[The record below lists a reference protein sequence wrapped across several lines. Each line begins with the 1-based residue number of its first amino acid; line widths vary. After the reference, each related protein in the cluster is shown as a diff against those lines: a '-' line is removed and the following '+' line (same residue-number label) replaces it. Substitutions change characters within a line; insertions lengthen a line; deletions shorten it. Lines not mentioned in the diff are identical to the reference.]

1 MLELPLS
8 RTNSDRLQRA
18 VQGVSSIPAHC
29 GEVAPSGTRR
39 LSLTEVANGLSRAAD
54 ERSRHDAVLQL
65 VATLSSQLPRLDP
78 GSEQAVAASGLVRA
92 LLDIARPLS
101 HVADN
106 SYATH
111 ALVAELV
118 LAALELLSRLG
129 LDVIDDQALVL
140 IVAYTDVHDPWT
152 TASSSC
158 LATSLVASHI
168 SDDKLTP
175 FIVGPVLQAYVR
187 PIFSQSS
194 GTDVRTGRPGRCRHV
209 HHSSQDG
216 LRWKEQDPLVTSVFR
231 WAVDNADTPL
241 IAGNWHLF
249 LPVLLILIED
259 QEVSVRGNGLEILI
273 KFLQKCLPEILVPTG
288 LGTLFEDAVFPS
300 LLSLPSS
307 AEAQDCVA
315 TLCLA
320 FDVLLHL
327 ARADQDPEHHRKRR
341 LLDRLIRGGFLAGHL
356 NTSTHAV
363 VIETFMHYVAAA
375 VDCLGIFAAKH
386 LQVLLQYIDSVMTDP
401 FALAAHTEHVLCIIT
416 TCWMNS
422 HDQAVTAGKPTTNDM
437 VCIRQE
443 LVFSSQLLQSTWPG
457 CMPEELD
464 HKLSEALSKEPRLRP
479 LFHYTPSR

>member
-1 MLELPLS
+1 M
-8 RTNSDRLQRA
+8 
-18 VQGVSSIPAHC
+18 
-29 GEVAPSGTRR
+29 
-39 LSLTEVANGLSRAAD
+39 
-54 ERSRHDAVLQL
+54 LQL

-101 HVADN
+101 HVAGMSTSHRLWTETSPVLTALDN

-231 WAVDNADTPL
+231 WAVDNADVRIPTGPFERRRLKVPLKTPL

-386 LQVLLQYIDSVMTDP
+386 LQVIHWAQPHSRNHWLTFLNSIGPPSVYR
-401 FALAAHTEHVLCIIT
+401 LC
-416 TCWMNS
+416 
-422 HDQAVTAGKPTTNDM
+422 HDRSVRSCTPCNRYGL
-437 VCIRQE
+437 R
-443 LVFSSQLLQSTWPG
+443 QST
-457 CMPEELD
+457 
-464 HKLSEALSKEPRLRP
+464 
-479 LFHYTPSR
+479 